1 MKKFFTLIIL
11 AAMAVAANAETIFF
25 WESPEGTP
33 TLIGSVTTGASNE
46 ARVNYTNTWD
56 GVTYYTIC
64 LNGKKAD
71 VDSDNYIEFTPTQAF
86 AAGDVI
92 EVTGYYNKGE
102 EKNCSIYFKYG
113 NGTIVEDDTNFADI
127 QGGVENI
134 KTYTFNV
141 PAEAAGS
148 TTLRMTRNAA
158 GTNIFM
164 TKVVMKSAS
173 GGTSV
178 NKVEAAQ
185 GTAAKKVLTKN
196 GIVIGKYNVAGA
208 QVK

>member
-1 MKKFFTLIIL
+1 M
-11 AAMAVAANAETIFF
+11 AAMTVAVNAGDIFF

-33 TLIGSVTTGASNE
+33 TLIGGITTGASNE
-46 ARVNYTNTWD
+46 NRVNYANTANE
-56 GVTYYTIC
+56 VTYYTIC
-64 LNGKKAD
+64 LNGKKDA
-71 VDSDNYIEFTPTQAF
+71 VDTDNYIEFTPTQAF

-102 EKNCSIYFKYG
+102 EKSCSIYFKYG

-134 KTYTFNV
+134 KTYTYTV

-173 GGTSV
+173 GGTGV

-196 GIVIGKYNVAGA
+196 GVVVGKYSVSGA

>member
-1 MKKFFTLIIL
+1 M
-11 AAMAVAANAETIFF
+11 AAMTVAVNAGDIFF

-33 TLIGSVTTGASNE
+33 TLIGSITTGASNE
-46 ARVNYTNTWD
+46 NRVNYANTANE
-56 GVTYYTIC
+56 VTYYTIC

-71 VDSDNYIEFTPTQAF
+71 VDNDNYVEITPTQAF
-86 AAGDVI
+86 SAGDVI

-102 EKNCSIYFKYG
+102 EKNTSIYFKYG
-113 NGTIVEDDTNFADI
+113 NGTIVEDETLYADI
-127 QGGVENI
+127 MNGVENI
-134 KTYTFNV
+134 KTYTYTV

-148 TTLRMTRNAA
+148 TTLRMTRNLAQ
-158 GTNIFM
+158 TNIFI
-164 TKVVMKSAS
+164 TKLEIKSAS
-173 GGTSV
+173 GGTGV

-196 GIVIGKYNVAGA
+196 GVVVGKYSVSGA

>member
-1 MKKFFTLIIL
+1 MKKIFTLIIM
-11 AAMAVAANAETIFF
+11 AAMTVAVNAGDIFF

-33 TLIGSVTTGASNE
+33 TLIGTVTTGPSNE
-46 ARVNYTNTWD
+46 ARVNYTNSWND
-56 GVTYYTIC
+56 VTYYTIC

-71 VDSDNYIEFTPTQAF
+71 VDSDNYIEFTPIQAF

-173 GGTSV
+173 GGTGV

-196 GIVIGKYNVAGA
+196 GVVVGKYSVSGA